1 VDGVQRGSEGK
12 ITVAKGETKVVVY
25 EKPTCSTC
33 RQVKRAL
40 TEKGVDFTCVNY
52 IEEPL
57 SAKELKQLLQ
67 QAGLRPQDA
76 LRTKEVA
83 YREHVAGKDLTDDQL
98 IQIMA
103 EHSELLQRPIVVRGN
118 KAVLARPVDKL
129 AELGIG

>member
-1 VDGVQRGSEGK
+1 M
-12 ITVAKGETKVVVY
+12 
-25 EKPTCSTC
+25 
-33 RQVKRAL
+33 
-40 TEKGVDFTCVNY
+40 DFTSVNY

-76 LRTKEVA
+76 LRTKEAA
-83 YREHVAGKDLTDDQL
+83 YREHVAGRDLTDDRL

-129 AELGIG
+129 AELNLE

>member
-1 VDGVQRGSEGK
+1 M
-12 ITVAKGETKVVVY
+12 
-25 EKPTCSTC
+25 
-33 RQVKRAL
+33 
-40 TEKGVDFTCVNY
+40 DFTSVDY
-52 IEEPL
+52 IKEPL

-83 YREHVAGKDLTDDQL
+83 FREHVAGKELTDDQL

-118 KAVLARPVDKL
+118 KAVLARPVENLAKL
-129 AELGIG
+129 KLQ